1 MIRDYEVR
9 QGLERIAR
17 DIHGYDSNPITWQ
30 SWITY
35 LLAQLENQ
43 ATDVDPANHARYEE
57 MLSNL
62 KDAIHNRE
70 QTGGW

>member
-9 QGLERIAR
+9 ESLERVAR
-17 DIHGYDSNPITWQ
+17 DIHDYSSNPITWL

-35 LLAQLENQ
+35 LLSELEKQ

-62 KDAIHNRE
+62 KQAIHNRQ

>member
-9 QGLERIAR
+9 QGLERIAK
-17 DIHGYDSNPITWQ
+17 DIHDYSSNPSTWL
-30 SWITY
+30 SWLTY
-35 LLAQLENQ
+35 LLVQLENQ
-43 ATDVDPANHARYEE
+43 AMDVDPANHTRYEE
-57 MLSNL
+57 MLSGL